1 MCKEN
6 EIIQKDIKSISE
18 WLNTSLDN
26 LQIDYQIESMENY
39 KNQAIEMLGTFD
51 EFPKDERRMNKILKM
66 LKNGE
71 KPMPIY
77 VEKDDPHNF
86 IMEGRHRIVAFYLM
100 GFKDVEVARCSLR
113 IENKNKLNP

>member
-39 KNQAIEMLGTFD
+39 KKYKSRFMINPLNRKRSLSQTF
-51 EFPKDERRMNKILKM
+51 
-66 LKNGE
+66 
-71 KPMPIY
+71 
-77 VEKDDPHNF
+77 
-86 IMEGRHRIVAFYLM
+86 
-100 GFKDVEVARCSLR
+100 
-113 IENKNKLNP
+113 